1 MIIKKKIVLSFVLIL
16 GLIPLVFAG
25 NYGEGIYGSGNY
37 SNSSTPSLFCGD
49 GICNNGES
57 CSTCSADCG
66 TCPVTPSPGG
76 GSSGGSSCTY
86 DWQCTEW
93 FPSIC
98 PESGIQE
105 RICANKGDCTGTKGM
120 PNQTRTCEYLG
131 PSEPLFDIYLT
142 LEDKYKKMCSG
153 NKIKANIKLENYAKV
168 ELLDA
173 FMTYWII
180 DENNKLIAEYKD
192 TRAVEKETSFNI
204 ELKLPESTTKG
215 TYRLYAEITY
225 SGDKTAVTGES
236 FEVLSE
242 EECALLSVK
251 NFNWMYLVYG
261 VAGIFL
267 VLLLLILIKFFK
279 KFRITRRKIGK
290 LKTHREYK
298 SKIKQNLKKIRGRT
312 FLMILAG
319 FMLIGILFIGGNSM
333 TGFVVGSTNAINNHW
348 SVFGFILIIG
358 MLGLL
363 IFTYRKKI
371 VEKIEIRRRDKSPKN
386 SLKGLIKKKVYCG
399 EGNYIGKVDEV
410 LIGENKIDSL
420 RIKLDKKQKSKIKGI
435 IVKYND
441 VKCVGH
447 IVIVDEKVLE
457 KLNI

>member
-1 MIIKKKIVLSFVLIL
+1 MRTKFFFFLALIL
-16 GLIPLVFAG
+16 ILIPLVYAG
-25 NYGEGIYGSGNY
+25 NYGAGTYGADNYGIGEVT
-37 SNSSTPSLFCGD
+37 STPTP
-49 GICNNGES
+49 E
-57 CSTCSADCG
+57 
-66 TCPVTPSPGG
+66 TPSPGG
-76 GSSGGSSCTY
+76 GSSGGGGCSY

-98 PESGIQE
+98 PESEMQE
-105 RICANKGDCTGTKGM
+105 RICVNRGDCTGTKGM

-204 ELKLPESTTKG
+204 ELKLPDSTAKG

-236 FEVLSE
+236 FEVLSK
-242 EECALLSVK
+242 EECVLFSSK
-251 NFNWMYLVYG
+251 DFNWMYLVYG
-261 VAGIFL
+261 VAGVVAVL
-267 VLLLLILIKFFK
+267 VVLILIKLFK
-279 KFRITRRKIGK
+279 IRFEIIKKKTGK
-290 LKTHREYK
+290 PKTHREYK
-298 SKIKQNLKKIRGRT
+298 GKIKHNLKKIKGKT

-348 SVFGFILIIG
+348 NIFGFILIIG

-371 VEKIEIRRRDKSPKN
+371 VEKIEIRRMDKSPKN
-386 SLKGLIKKKVYCG
+386 SLKSLIKKRVYCG
-399 EGNYIGKVDEV
+399 EGNYIGKIDEV
-410 LIGENKIDSL
+410 LLGENKIDSL

-447 IVIVDEKVLE
+447 IVIINEKILE

>member
-1 MIIKKKIVLSFVLIL
+1 MKKIILFSFIL
-16 GLIPLVFAG
+16 LFLIPLVLAG
-25 NYGEGIYGSGNY
+25 NYGAGTYGADNYGIGEVI
-37 SNSSTPSLFCGD
+37 STP
-49 GICNNGES
+49 IAP
-57 CSTCSADCG
+57 ST
-66 TCPVTPSPGG
+66 GG

-98 PESGIQE
+98 PESKIQE
-105 RICANKGDCTGTKGM
+105 RICANKGDCTGTKGT

-131 PSEPLFDIYLT
+131 PSEPLFDIYLS
-142 LEDKYKKMCSG
+142 LEDKYKEMCSG
-153 NKIKANIKLENYAKV
+153 DEIKANIKLENYAKV

-192 TRAVEKETSFNI
+192 TRAVEKETNFNI
-204 ELKLPESTTKG
+204 ELKIPGSTAEG

-236 FEVLSE
+236 FEVLSQE
-242 EECALLSVK
+242 DCALSPIK
-251 NFNWMYLVYG
+251 DFNWIYLVYG

-267 VLLLLILIKFFK
+267 VLLVLILIKLFK
-279 KFRITRRKIGK
+279 RFRITKRKTGK
-290 LKTHREYK
+290 TKTHKEYK
-298 SKIKQNLKKIRGRT
+298 SKIKQNLRKIRGKT
-312 FLMILAG
+312 LLMILAG
-319 FMLIGILFIGGNSM
+319 FMLVGILFVGKNNI
-333 TGFVVGSTNAINNHW
+333 TGFAVGNANVVSNNW
-348 SVFGFILIIG
+348 NIFEFIWIIG

-363 IFTYRKKI
+363 IFAYRKKI
-371 VEKIEIRRRDKSPKN
+371 VEKIEIRKRNKHPNN

-410 LIGENKIDSL
+410 LLGKNKIGSL
-420 RIKLDKKQKSKIKGI
+420 RIKLDKKQKFKIKGI
-435 IVKYND
+435 IVKYKD
-441 VKCVGH
+441 VKCIGH
-447 IVIVDEKVLE
+447 IVIIREKVSE